1 MSLVLQTNINSLL
14 AQNNL
19 TSGGNTLTSALTQL
33 SSGMRVNTAA
43 DDAAGYAI
51 IQGMT
56 SQVNGINQAARNAND
71 GVSLTQTAAGAL
83 QEITNDLQTMRNLA
97 VQSLNAT
104 NSATDRADLNQQFQQ
119 LSADIDNVAKT
130 TQFNGVNLLD
140 GTFSGAAFQVGANV
154 GQTITVS
161 AVSSARTGVLGQYV
175 GAQGATLAAGTTG
188 ASTIVITPLTGTA
201 NTISLGSVNGDAA
214 TIAAAI
220 NSSNIA
226 GLTATANANSV
237 TGTTTGTATALSTG
251 NLDVITIN
259 GIGINVTN
267 SGTVATNVAS
277 AISAINGASTQ
288 TGVTAALNGG
298 GGITLS
304 AATGANIVAQ
314 FTETTKVG
322 TNASVASDF
331 GIAAAA
337 SAGGVTTKGTFNY
350 AYVAP
355 TGVNGAI
362 SGTGALAGMTSNN
375 IVATGAAVS
384 TLDVTSTST
393 ANTAL
398 TAIDAAI
405 QQVASSG
412 AQLGAYQNRFQA
424 TITGLNTSATNLSA
438 ARSGIQDTDYAAAT
452 AQLAKAQILQQA
464 STAMV
469 AQANTIPQNI
479 LTLLQKLP

>member
-19 TSGGNTLTSALTQL
+19 TSGGTTLTSALQQL

-104 NSATDRADLNQQFQQ
+104 NSVTDRANLNQQFQQ

-154 GQTITVS
+154 GQTITVA
-161 AVSSARTGVLGQYV
+161 AVSSARSSVLGQYTGASAQNVAV
-175 GAQGATLAAGTTG
+175 GATG
-188 ASTIVITPLTGTA
+188 ASTIVVGS
-201 NTISLGSVNGDAA
+201 NTISLGASTNGDAQA
-214 TIAAAI
+214 LAAAI
-220 NSSNIA
+220 NNAGIA
-226 GLTATANANSV
+226 GFTASANAASV
-237 TGTTTGTATALSTG
+237 TGTTAAITAGSATNA
-251 NLDVITIN
+251 DVITVN
-259 GIGINVTN
+259 GIALNVTN
-267 SGTVATNVAS
+267 TGNVATNVAN

-288 TGVTAALNGG
+288 TGVTASLDGA
-298 GGITLS
+298 GGITFNS
-304 AATGANIVAQ
+304 ASGANITVA
-314 FTETTKVG
+314 FSETTKNGSAV
-322 TNASVASDF
+322 SVASDF
-331 GIAAAA
+331 GVLGAT
-337 SAGGVTTKGTFNY
+337 GTTKGTINWK
-350 AYVAP
+350 YVAP
-355 TGVNGAI
+355 AGASGAI
-362 SGTGALAGMTSNN
+362 SGTGAAANIAGS
-375 IVATGAAVS
+375 VALTGNAVS
-384 TLDVTSTST
+384 TLDVTTVTNS
-393 ANTAL
+393 NTAL
-398 TAIDAAI
+398 TAIDSAI

>member
-19 TSGGNTLTSALTQL
+19 TSGGNTLTSALQQL

-83 QEITNDLQTMRNLA
+83 QEVTNDLQTMRNLA

-154 GQTITVS
+154 GQTITVA
-161 AVSSARTGVLGQYV
+161 AVSSARTSVLGKYT
-175 GAQGATLAAGTTG
+175 GAQGLNIAAGTTG
-188 ASTIVITPLTGTA
+188 ASTIVVGG
-201 NTISLGSVNGDAA
+201 NSVSLGAVNGDAA

-220 NSSNIA
+220 NSSNIG
-226 GLTATANANSV
+226 GLSATANVNSV
-237 TGTTTGTATALSTG
+237 TGTTTGTITASTTG
-251 NLDVITIN
+251 NIDSISIN
-259 GIGINVTN
+259 GIGIAVTN
-267 SGTVATNVAS
+267 TGNVATNVAS
-277 AISAINGASTQ
+277 AITAINGASTQ

-298 GGITLS
+298 GGITLTS
-304 AATGANIVAQ
+304 ASGANIVAA
-314 FTETTKVG
+314 FTETTQKAGNTGVS
-322 TNASVASDF
+322 AVSDF
-331 GIAAAA
+331 GIGAAA
-337 SAGGVTTKGTFNY
+337 SAGGVTTQGTFNY
-350 AYVAP
+350 NYVAP
-355 TGVNGAI
+355 AGVSGTI
-362 SGTGALAGMTSNN
+362 SGTGALAGITANAIIS
-375 IVATGAAVS
+375 TGAAVS
-384 TLDVTSTST
+384 TLDVTSTTT

>member
-19 TSGGNTLTSALTQL
+19 TSGGTTLTSALQQL

-71 GVSLTQTAAGAL
+71 GVSLTQTASGAL

-154 GQTITVS
+154 GQTVTVA
-161 AVSSARTGVLGQYV
+161 AVSSARTGVLGKYT
-175 GAQGATLAAGTTG
+175 GAQGLNLAAGTTG
-188 ASTIVITPLTGTA
+188 ASTIVVGG
-201 NTISLGSVNGDAA
+201 NTVSLGPVNGDAA
-214 TIAAAI
+214 TITAAI
-220 NSSNIA
+220 NASNIA
-226 GLTATANANSV
+226 GLSATANSNSV
-237 TGTTTGTATALSTG
+237 VGTTTGTATAASTG
-251 NLDVITIN
+251 NIDAITVN
-259 GIGINVTN
+259 GIGIAVTN
-267 SGTVATNVAS
+267 TGNVATNVNN
-277 AISAINGASTQ
+277 AITAINGASTQ
-288 TGVTAALNGG
+288 TGVTASLNGG
-298 GGITLS
+298 GGITLTS
-304 AATGANIVAQ
+304 ASGANIVAQ
-314 FTETTKVG
+314 FSETTLQAG
-322 TNASVASDF
+322 NTASVASDF
-331 GIAAAA
+331 GVATAA
-337 SAGGVTTKGTFNY
+337 STGGVTTKGTFNY
-350 AYVAP
+350 NYVAP
-355 TGVNGAI
+355 NGVSGTIA
-362 SGTGALAGMTSNN
+362 GTGALAGITSNA
-375 IVATGAAVS
+375 IVSTGAAVS
-384 TLDVTSTST
+384 TLDVSSVTTS
-393 ANTAL
+393 NTAL
-398 TAIDAAI
+398 TALDAAI

>member
-19 TSGGNTLTSALTQL
+19 TSGGTTLTSALQQL
-33 SSGMRVNTAA
+33 SSGMRVNSAA

-104 NSATDRADLNQQFQQ
+104 NSATDRANLNQQFQQ

-161 AVSSARTGVLGQYV
+161 SVSSARTNVLGQYV

-188 ASTIVITPLTGTA
+188 ASTIVLTPLTGAA
-201 NTISLGSVNGDAA
+201 NVISLGSVNGDAA

-220 NSSNIA
+220 NGANVA
-226 GLTATANANSV
+226 GLTATANVNSV
-237 TGTTTGTATALSTG
+237 VGTTTGVATATSAG

-267 SGTVATNVAS
+267 SGSVATNVAT
-277 AISAINGASTQ
+277 AITAINGASTQ
-288 TGVTAALNGG
+288 TGVTASLNGG
-298 GGITLS
+298 GGITLTS
-304 AATGANIVAQ
+304 ESGANIVAQ
-314 FTETTKVG
+314 FTETTKVN
-322 TNASVASDF
+322 TLASNLVDF

-337 SAGGVTTKGTFNY
+337 SAVGVTTKGTFNY
-350 AYVAP
+350 NYVAP
-355 TGVNGAI
+355 NGVNGAI
-362 SGTGALAGMTSNN
+362 SGTGALASIVSNN
-375 IVATGAAVS
+375 IVASGAAVS
-384 TLDVTSTST
+384 TLDVTSVNTS
-393 ANTAL
+393 NTAL

>member
-1 MSLVLQTNINSLL
+1 MSLVLNTNINSLL

-19 TSGGNTLTSALTQL
+19 TSGGAQLTSALQQL

-71 GVSLTQTAAGAL
+71 GVSLTQTGAGAL

-154 GQTITVS
+154 GQTITVT
-161 AVSSARTGVLGQYV
+161 AVSSARTSVLGKYTGVNVSNVSV
-175 GAQGATLAAGTTG
+175 GSTG
-188 ASTIVITPLTGTA
+188 ASTVVVGGSGPGTGTF
-201 NTISLGSVNGDAA
+201 NLGTVTGDAA
-214 TIAAAI
+214 SVAAAI
-220 NSSNIA
+220 NNA
-226 GLTATANANSV
+226 GITGLTVSANTATA
-237 TGTTTGTATALSTG
+237 TGTSAADTGTAGQVDS
-251 NLDVITIN
+251 ISIN
-259 GIGINVTN
+259 GIAISVTN
-267 SGTVATNVAS
+267 TGVASTNVNNAVT
-277 AISAINGASTQ
+277 AINGVSAQ
-288 TGVTAALNGG
+288 TGVTASSNGNG
-298 GGITLS
+298 LTLTS
-304 AATGANIVAQ
+304 ASGANIVAA
-314 FTETTKVG
+314 FTAGAAGGNT
-322 TNASVASDF
+322 ASVAADY
-331 GIAAAA
+331 GLT
-337 SAGGVTTKGTFNY
+337 GVTGTTKGTINI
-350 AYVAP
+350 AYNAA
-355 TGVNGAI
+355 NGA
-362 SGTGALAGMTSNN
+362 SGNIQFTGA
-375 IVATGAAVS
+375 VAQTYTIASTGTAVS
-384 TLDVTSTST
+384 VLDVSSTTS

-424 TITGLNTSATNLSA
+424 AITGLNTTATNLSS
-438 ARSGIQDTDYAAAT
+438 ARSNIQDTDYAQAT
-452 AQLAKAQILQQA
+452 AQLSKAQILQQA
-464 STAMV
+464 STSMV
-469 AQANTIPQNI
+469 AQANMIPQNI

>member
-19 TSGGNTLTSALTQL
+19 TSGGTTLTSALQQL

-71 GVSLTQTAAGAL
+71 GVSLTQTASGAL

-140 GTFSGAAFQVGANV
+140 GTFTGAAFQVGANV
-154 GQTITVS
+154 GQTVTVAS
-161 AVSSARTGVLGQYV
+161 VSSARTNVLGQYV
-175 GAQGATLAAGTTG
+175 GARGATLAAGTTG
-188 ASTIVITPLTGTA
+188 ASTIVLTPLTGAA
-201 NTISLGSVNGDAA
+201 NVISLGSVNGDAA

-220 NSSNIA
+220 NGANVA
-226 GLTATANANSV
+226 GLTATANVNSV
-237 TGTTTGTATALSTG
+237 VGTTTGVATATSAG

-267 SGTVATNVAS
+267 SGSVATNVAS
-277 AISAINGASTQ
+277 AITAINGASTQ
-288 TGVTAALNGG
+288 TGVTASLNGG
-298 GGITLS
+298 GGITLTS
-304 AATGANIVAQ
+304 ESGANIVAQ
-314 FTETTKVG
+314 FTETTKVN
-322 TNASVASDF
+322 TLASNLVDF

-337 SAGGVTTKGTFNY
+337 SAGGVTTTGTFNY
-350 AYVAP
+350 NYVAP
-355 TGVNGAI
+355 AGVNGAI
-362 SGTGALAGMTSNN
+362 SGTGALASIVSNN
-375 IVATGAAVS
+375 IIASGAAVS
-384 TLDVTSTST
+384 TLDVTSVNTS
-393 ANTAL
+393 NTAL

>member
-19 TSGGNTLTSALTQL
+19 TSGGNTLTSALQQL

-83 QEITNDLQTMRNLA
+83 QEVTNDLQTMRNLA

-140 GTFSGAAFQVGANV
+140 GTFSGASFQVGANV
-154 GQTITVS
+154 GQTITVA
-161 AVSSARTGVLGQYV
+161 AVSSARTGVLGKYT
-175 GAQGATLAAGTTG
+175 GAQGLNIAAGTTG
-188 ASTIVITPLTGTA
+188 ASTIVVGG
-201 NTISLGSVNGDAA
+201 NTVSLGTVTGDAA
-214 TIAAAI
+214 TIAAGI
-220 NSSNIA
+220 NASNIS
-226 GLTATANANSV
+226 GLSATANSNAV
-237 TGTTTGTATALSTG
+237 TGTTTGTATANSTG
-251 NLDVITIN
+251 NIDSITIN
-259 GIGINVTN
+259 GIGIAVTN
-267 SGTVATNVAS
+267 TGNVATNVAS
-277 AISAINGASTQ
+277 AITAINGASTQ
-288 TGVTAALNGG
+288 TGVTASLSGG
-298 GGITLS
+298 GGITLTS
-304 AATGANIVAQ
+304 ASGANISAQ
-314 FTETTKVG
+314 FTETTLVG
-322 TNASVASDF
+322 TAASTANDF
-331 GIAAAA
+331 GLTGAAAA
-337 SAGGVTTKGTFNY
+337 AAVVTKGTFNY
-350 AYVAP
+350 NYVAP
-355 TGVNGAI
+355 NGVSGTIA
-362 SGTGALAGMTSNN
+362 GTGALAGMTSNA
-375 IVATGAAVS
+375 IVSTGAAVS